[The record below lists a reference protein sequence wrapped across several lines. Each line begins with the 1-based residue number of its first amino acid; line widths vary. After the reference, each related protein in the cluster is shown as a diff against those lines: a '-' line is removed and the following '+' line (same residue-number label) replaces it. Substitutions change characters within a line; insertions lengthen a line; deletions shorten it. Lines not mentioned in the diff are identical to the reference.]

1 MKKLLKVL
9 KFFRITDEND
19 LLSLSHMAIYLVMI
33 KLAMADAVN
42 LQDAALAAAALM
54 NYAHKR
60 HAKGK

>member
-1 MKKLLKVL
+1 MKKLFKVL

-19 LLSLSHMAIYLVMI
+19 LLSLSHLCIY
-33 KLAMADAVN
+33 LAMAKLATTDAVN
-42 LQDAALAAAALM
+42 LQDASLAIAALM